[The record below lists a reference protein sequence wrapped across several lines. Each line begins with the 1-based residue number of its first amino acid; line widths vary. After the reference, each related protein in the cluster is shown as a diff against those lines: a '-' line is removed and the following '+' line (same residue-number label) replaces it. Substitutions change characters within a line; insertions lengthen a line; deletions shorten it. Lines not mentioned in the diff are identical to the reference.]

1 MYMMEDSPSPEE
13 ILRDNLKGFEPNMIE
28 DTIDLIKNN
37 YNFQDV
43 QNKYMP
49 GFHIQPTRIQRF
61 INDYYNTTSSIIK
74 DDEVGSPFHYGYGKR
89 KSRRNKK
96 NSKSRK
102 NRRKSRKNRRKS
114 SRRR

>member
-1 MYMMEDSPSPEE
+1 MYMMEDSPEE
-13 ILRDNLKGFEPNMIE
+13 ILRNKLVGYDQNMIE
-28 DTIDLIKNN
+28 DTITLVKENS
-37 YNFQDV
+37 NFQDV
-43 QNKYMP
+43 QKKWKS
-49 GFHIQPTRIQRF
+49 GFHIQPTYIQQY

-74 DDEVGSPFHYGYGKR
+74 DDEVGSPFHHGYGKR